1 MSRLRVAVVG
11 VGYLGRFH
19 AAKYAGLEGVELVG
33 VADSDLGRA
42 EQVAAEV
49 GCRAYGDYRRLLG
62 QVDAV
67 SIVVPTPAHFEVGR
81 EFLSHGADV
90 LIEKPI
96 TVTLAEAD
104 ALIDLA
110 EARGRLIQVGH
121 LERFNPALAAARDQI
136 GDPRFIE
143 ARRLNSY
150 TPRGTDVPVVLDLMI
165 HDIEIILHLVPAPV
179 RDIRATGLA
188 VVSPQ
193 ADVASARLEFANGCV
208 AHLSASRLAAHSERR
223 MHLYQADG
231 CLEVDFGQR
240 RLAVVRI
247 DPAVPPPGLRS
258 DARQMEAGDALA
270 DEIRA
275 FVEAVCRRRAPE
287 VTGRMGRAA
296 LDVALRIL
304 AQIEASGGAPAAKR
318 GAS

>member
-1 MSRLRVAVVG
+1 MGQLRVAVVG

-19 AAKYAGLEGVELVG
+19 AAKYAGVEGVELVG
-33 VADSDLGRA
+33 VADSDMGRA
-42 EQVAAEV
+42 RQVAAEV
-49 GCRAYGDYRRLLG
+49 GCRAYGDHRQLLG

-67 SIVVPTPAHFEVGR
+67 SIVVPTPAHFAVGR
-81 EFLSHGADV
+81 DFLSHGADV
-90 LIEKPI
+90 LIEKPV

-121 LERFNPALAAARDQI
+121 LERFNPALKAAADQI
-136 GDPRFIE
+136 GDLRLIE
-143 ARRLNSY
+143 ARRLNCY

-179 RDIRATGLA
+179 RHVRAGGLA
-188 VVSPQ
+188 VLSPQ
-193 ADVASARLEFANGCV
+193 VDVASARLEFANGCV
-208 AHLSASRLAAHSERR
+208 ANLTASRLAASSERR

-240 RLAVVRI
+240 RLAVVRT
-247 DPAVPPPGLRS
+247 DPASPPPGLRT
-258 DARQMEAGDALA
+258 DTRQLEAGDALA
-270 DEIRA
+270 DEIRC
-275 FVEAVCRRRAPE
+275 FVEAVRRRSAPE

-304 AQIEASGGAPAAKR
+304 ERIEASGEGKTAGKGAA
-318 GAS
+318 

>member
-1 MSRLRVAVVG
+1 MRQLRVAVVG

-19 AAKYAGLEGVELVG
+19 AAKYAGIEGVELVG
-33 VADSDLGRA
+33 VADSDVGRA

-49 GCRAYGDYRRLLG
+49 GSRAYGDYRRLLG

-81 EFLSHGADV
+81 DFLSHGADV

-121 LERFNPALAAARDQI
+121 LERFNPALVAAGGHI
-136 GDPRFIE
+136 GDLRFIE
-143 ARRLNSY
+143 ARRLNCY

-165 HDIEIILHLVPAPV
+165 HDIEIILHLVPSPV
-179 RDIRATGLA
+179 HDIRAGGLA
-188 VVSPQ
+188 VVSAR
-193 ADVASARLEFANGCV
+193 ADVANARLEFANGCV
-208 AHLSASRLAAHSERR
+208 ANLTASRLAASSERR

-240 RLAVVRI
+240 RLAVVKT
-247 DPAVPPPGLRS
+247 DPAAPPPGLGT
-258 DARQMEAGDALA
+258 DTRQMEAGDALA
-270 DEIRA
+270 DEIRS
-275 FVEAVCRRRAPE
+275 FVEAVRRRHAPA

-304 AQIEASGGAPAAKR
+304 AQIEASDGGPAAGR
-318 GAS
+318 EAS